1 MSPLEAAGALWAG
14 IGPAVGIVLGWY
26 LSRRSQRE
34 GYARE
39 DRHRHRAEKVA
50 AYSAFLA
57 QMEAKIEGL
66 IGVMNLAQV
75 GTAREDADGD
85 TADPSVPLQTIVILA
100 PDVAEPAQR
109 LYDYSVMFGLNV
121 LSRRLQSMG
130 LDTER
135 QVPDFD
141 AEEYHRL
148 RDRVVE
154 AMRVDLG

>member
-1 MSPLEAAGALWAG
+1 
-14 IGPAVGIVLGWY
+14 
-26 LSRRSQRE
+26 
-34 GYARE
+34 
-39 DRHRHRAEKVA
+39 
-50 AYSAFLA
+50 
-57 QMEAKIEGL
+57 
-66 IGVMNLAQV
+66 
-75 GTAREDADGD
+75 
-85 TADPSVPLQTIVILA
+85 
-100 PDVAEPAQR
+100 
-109 LYDYSVMFGLNV
+109 MFGLNV